1 MKSIAKR
8 LHRNTCKA
16 HSFLANRYPSP
27 SSKFELCLK
36 LGLESSLCFLV
47 SFLRANAPLP
57 KTWHANISPKQVSL
71 YFWSRFAVCRVFGPL
86 MDIVTDISVSLSF
99 LTSVKD
105 IQKHPTTFYTCH
117 SHRLN
122 GCIETTVFNSL
133 VYVVISSFLV
143 LALSLPVQAFF
154 LEDLG
159 IEDLNATLSVQNA
172 RKYATSG
179 KVGQPSQFDSVHVD
193 DVKNQPG
200 PCTLGS
206 LGTVG
211 HIDGGEY
218 RDDQCL
224 NVCWCPTMCPIY
236 MCKAVA
242 MLRFACRS
250 RRASIFLQVVFS

>member
-1 MKSIAKR
+1 MFSCKFPAGKRTFAK
-8 LHRNTCKA
+8 N
-16 HSFLANRYPSP
+16 LAR
-27 SSKFELCLK
+27 KHFTK
-36 LGLESSLCFLV
+36 TGLTLLLV
-47 SFLRANAPLP
+47 PF
-57 KTWHANISPKQVSL
+57 
-71 YFWSRFAVCRVFGPL
+71 C
-86 MDIVTDISVSLSF
+86 SLSSVRPSDGHCYGHLRF
-99 LTSVKD
+99 LILFDFSQRHTKTSN
-105 IQKHPTTFYTCH
+105 H
-117 SHRLN
+117 LN